1 MAHLVAHTS
10 WLISEL
16 KKKPKW
22 LERRNLARF
31 YTDSRGRHRDA
42 KKEYERDHSSTKAKQ
57 DRAARNTA
65 RRQAIKKYGKEA
77 LQGKDVSHRSPL
89 SRSKNPSKVS
99 WKIESTHRNRGKDN
113 KKLH

>member
-1 MAHLVAHTS
+1 MT
-10 WLISEL
+10 I
-16 KKKPKW
+16 K
-22 LERRNLARF
+22 RDGRNRLRN
-31 YTDSRGRHRDA
+31 YGEEYA
-42 KKEYERDHSSTKAKQ
+42 KYGSSTKAKK

-77 LQGKDVSHRSPL
+77 LQGKDVSHHSPL